1 MDLKQTTK
9 KYPFFPEKTKTN
21 VDKFKDYQNE
31 NQKKGCKPNE
41 KLMIKLTDKEHYVM
55 DGGMIDWY
63 LDNGLKL
70 EEITIKQKLE
80 YSKRTVKTL
89 YWV

>member
-1 MDLKQTTK
+1 MK
-9 KYPFFPEKTKTN
+9 K
-21 VDKFKDYQNE
+21 
-31 NQKKGCKPNE
+31 KKGCRSKPNE
-41 KLMIKLTDKEHYVM
+41 KLMIKLTDKEDYVM
-55 DGGMIDWY
+55 DGEMIDWY